1 MPTTFTIE
9 RSNLRNTRWAESER
23 LPLGDGAVRFHVDS
37 FALTSNNVTYAAFGE
52 TMNYWGFFPTGS
64 ASTGCI
70 PVWGFADVIE
80 SHCEGIEVGERFYG
94 YWPIADEAVLLP
106 VNLKRGS
113 FVDGAP
119 HRRELHALYNQY
131 TRCSADPAYAA
142 AQEAQQA
149 LLRPLFITSFVIDDF
164 LADNGFFGARRVIL
178 SSASSKTA
186 YGTAFCLS
194 QRRGTDEGVEVIG
207 LTSPGNLDFTHG
219 LGCYDQVVR
228 YADVATLPAATPVVY
243 VDFSGDATLRATI
256 HSHWSDEL
264 ATAARSAA
272 RIGTPSAAA
281 KAWPGRARCNS
292 LRRHRSRSAWATGD
306 RAGCSSAWP
315 KRGARS
321 WCRSAMCRTRGCA
334 SYADAG
340 ERQSRRCTRRCWPEN
355 PGLATGTCC
364 RSDPHRSS
372 GQADSRRL
380 GWWRQTQVRAAGADK
395 NGRTVSFRH
404 PWPHSLLPHRPH
416 RPGSRH

>member
-219 LGCYDQVVR
+219 LGRYDQVLR

-264 ATAARSAA
+264 RYSCAVG
-272 RIGTPSAAA
+272 GTHWDALGSGKGLAGPRPVQFFAPAQIKKRMGDWGPGGLQQRLA
-281 KAWPGRARCNS
+281 EAWRAFMVPVGDAQNPWLRVVRGRGRAAIEAAYAA
-292 LRRHRSRSAWATGD
+292 LLAGRSR
-306 RAGCSSAWP
+306 P
-315 KRGARS
+315 
-321 WCRSAMCRTRGCA
+321 
-334 SYADAG
+334 
-340 ERQSRRCTRRCWPEN
+340 
-355 PGLATGTCC
+355 
-364 RSDPHRSS
+364 SDGHMLSI
-372 GQADSRRL
+372 
-380 GWWRQTQVRAAGADK
+380 
-395 NGRTVSFRH
+395 
-404 PWPHSLLPHRPH
+404 
-416 RPGSRH
+416 